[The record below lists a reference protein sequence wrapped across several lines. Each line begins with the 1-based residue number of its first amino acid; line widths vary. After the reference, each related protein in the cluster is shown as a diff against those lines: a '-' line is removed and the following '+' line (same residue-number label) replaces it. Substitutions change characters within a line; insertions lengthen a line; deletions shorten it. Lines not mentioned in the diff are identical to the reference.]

1 MIADCFG
8 PERINEYLGK
18 HKLDLVLVY
27 GAEPWS
33 LSECGR
39 SNARFVSKATFEAL
53 SLPDND
59 GRFFIVSLFDIKPLI
74 KCSSQLSSENLS
86 HPDSFLLSF
95 PHLSFLSC
103 SS

>member
-8 PERINEYLGK
+8 PERINEYLGQ

-39 SNARFVSKATFEAL
+39 SNARFVSKSTFEAL
-53 SLPDND
+53 ALPDTD
-59 GRFFIVSLFDIKPLI
+59 GRSAPLMI
-74 KCSSQLSSENLS
+74 
-86 HPDSFLLSF
+86 
-95 PHLSFLSC
+95 
-103 SS
+103 

>member
-53 SLPDND
+53 ALHDTD
-59 GRFFIVSLFDIKPLI
+59 GRSFNPTPHDEFTHIVSFYLKYFK
-74 KCSSQLSSENLS
+74 
-86 HPDSFLLSF
+86 
-95 PHLSFLSC
+95 
-103 SS
+103 

>member
-8 PERINEYLGK
+8 PERIAEYLGK

-39 SNARFVSKATFEAL
+39 SNARIVSKATFEAL
-53 SLPDND
+53 ALPDKD
-59 GRFFIVSLFDIKPLI
+59 GRFGVFHVMF
-74 KCSSQLSSENLS
+74 
-86 HPDSFLLSF
+86 
-95 PHLSFLSC
+95 
-103 SS
+103 